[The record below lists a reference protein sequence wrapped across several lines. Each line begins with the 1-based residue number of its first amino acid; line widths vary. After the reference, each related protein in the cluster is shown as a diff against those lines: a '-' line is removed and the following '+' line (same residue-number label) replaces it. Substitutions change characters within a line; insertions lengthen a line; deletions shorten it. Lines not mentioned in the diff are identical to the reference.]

1 MEIKINCED
10 DGVIVATTII
20 VDNLETEES
29 LQKVFVSFVKFLE
42 KCGAEFPEEIL
53 EIAKDYK

>member
-1 MEIKINCED
+1 MEIKLNCED
-10 DGVIVATTII
+10 DGVVVSTTIK

-29 LQKVFVSFVKFLE
+29 LQKVFISFVKFLE

-53 EIAKDYK
+53 DVLKDF